1 MRLTFLFIS
10 FLSLMTVSVWAYNV
24 NYKARSVIKSVKT
37 LSSEIQ
43 NKEARI
49 KLLKAEW
56 TYLNRPERLNR
67 LVTVHFPELRLLAL
81 SYENYL
87 LFEDILLA
95 GRKGID
101 NSIFEPARNKQE
113 KLLNE
118 MVEP

>member
-10 FLSLMTVSVWAYNV
+10 FLSLMIVSVWAYNV
-24 NYKARSVIKSVKT
+24 NYKTRSVIKSVKT

-43 NKEARI
+43 NKEDRI

-67 LVTVHFPELRLLAL
+67 LVTINFPELRLLAL

-95 GRKGID
+95 GRKEID
-101 NSIFEPARNKQE
+101 NGIFEPASKKRD

-118 MVEP
+118 MVQP

>member
-24 NYKARSVIKSVKT
+24 NYKTRSVIKSVKT

-81 SYENYL
+81 SYKNYL

-95 GRKGID
+95 GRKGVD
-101 NSIFEPARNKQE
+101 NSIFEPASNKQD